1 MKRHQQNDL
10 ARERLLDKAEILF
23 AQRGYHAVTVR
34 EITKA
39 ATCNLASVNYHFGNK
54 KNLYLDVFRFRW
66 VPRAKGLQKFF
77 RDSLSTKEVSAPAV
91 VIQAL
96 ARAFLEGP
104 LSDEA
109 RQRHF
114 QLMAREMSQPTEAFE
129 FVANHVM
136 QPFFNE
142 LADMFETFV
151 PGELPRE
158 RLVLKIISI
167 FSIVL
172 HFNFARTAVAHIS
185 GREYD
190 PSFRAQLIEHIVDF
204 SLAGLNGSER
214 ETIA

>member
-54 KNLYLDVFRFRW
+54 KNLYLDVFCFRW

>member
-1 MKRHQQNDL
+1 MRSHQKSDL

-23 AQRGYHAVTVR
+23 AQKGYHAVTVR

-54 KNLYLDVFRFRW
+54 KNLYLDVFRVRW
-66 VPRAKGLQKFF
+66 MPRAKGLQKFF
-77 RDSLSTKEVSAPAV
+77 RDSLAAKEVSAPAV
-91 VIQAL
+91 IIQAL

-104 LSDEA
+104 FSDEE

-114 QLMAREMSQPTEAFE
+114 QLMTREMSQPTEAFE

-136 QPFFNE
+136 QPFYNE
-142 LADMFETFV
+142 LADMFEAFV
-151 PGELPRE
+151 PDGLPRE
-158 RLVLKIISI
+158 RLLLKIMSI

-172 HFNFARTAVAHIS
+172 HFNFARTAVAHVT

-190 PSFRAQLIEHIVDF
+190 TSFKVQLIDHIIDF
-204 SLAGLNGSER
+204 ALAGLYGSQK